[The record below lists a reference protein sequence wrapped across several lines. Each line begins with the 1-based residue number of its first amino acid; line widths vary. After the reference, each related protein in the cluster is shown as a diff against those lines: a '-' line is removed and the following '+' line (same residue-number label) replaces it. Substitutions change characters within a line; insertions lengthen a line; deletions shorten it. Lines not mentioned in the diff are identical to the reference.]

1 MGESEKVEE
10 MSHEN
15 GRVNRLSEKQEEMKS
30 KIEENALGR
39 GKAQTEAAKSMQC
52 DIRAVHEEE
61 LIFKNERAPIPAA
74 TRECLSPSGLEVE
87 QGPLALSYEENT
99 GWTAEKLGLNS
110 RH

>member
-10 MSHEN
+10 MLHEN

-61 LIFKNERAPIPAA
+61 LIFKNDQYQ
-74 TRECLSPSGLEVE
+74 LQ
-87 QGPLALSYEENT
+87 QGNV
-99 GWTAEKLGLNS
+99 
-110 RH
+110 